1 LRFPAQTDLVA
12 PGVKGWIAN
21 PRDLH
26 RSRWLSLQAP

>member
-12 PGVKGWIAN
+12 PDLKGWVAN

-26 RSRWLSLQAP
+26 RSRWLAK